1 MPFIQDS
8 VEELV
13 QRLNL
18 LPHPEG
24 GFYREMYRAPL
35 ELEVPI
41 LNGMRPAYTSIY
53 FLLPGNSFS
62 AWHKVASDESW
73 FFHTGCPLSIYL
85 MNALG
90 QLEEHR
96 VGFGDQL
103 QMTVPANT
111 WFAAKAHE
119 ESSFSLVSCTVAPG
133 FDFADFELGRRQQL
147 LDQFGDTEANR
158 AIITQLTRQ

>member
-1 MPFIQDS
+1 MPNSKDS
-8 VEELV
+8 IKELV

-24 GFYREMYRAPL
+24 GFYKEMYRAPL
-35 ELEVPI
+35 EFEVPI
-41 LNGMRPAYTSIY
+41 LNGVRPAYTSIY
-53 FLLPGNSFS
+53 FLLPGDSFS

-73 FFHTGCPLSIYL
+73 FFHTGCSLSIYL

-90 QLEEHR
+90 KLEEHR
-96 VGFGDQL
+96 VGVDDQL

-119 ESSFSLVSCTVAPG
+119 ASSFSLVSCTVAPG

-147 LDQFGDTEANR
+147 LDQFGDSEENKV
-158 AIITQLTRQ
+158 IFTRFTR